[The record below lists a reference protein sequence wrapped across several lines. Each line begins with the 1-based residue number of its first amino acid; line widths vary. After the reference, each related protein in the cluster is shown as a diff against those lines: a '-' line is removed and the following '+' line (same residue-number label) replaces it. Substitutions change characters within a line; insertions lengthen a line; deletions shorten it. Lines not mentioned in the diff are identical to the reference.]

1 MMPLLLLAAAGLVAS
16 LGPTSVA
23 NLPRNEAVA
32 VLVYGAALAWLTG
45 WAVERSRPSWR
56 DAIGATLMWAVF
68 VTSLTGLY
76 VRREQAID
84 GLRAMVEDLGI
95 GDPVATVTGSGEVS
109 VTRRSD
115 GTFRVMGL
123 VNGHPAGFMFDTGAS
138 TLVLTN
144 ETALRLGF
152 RQTELKFRVPVSTA
166 NGSSLAAPVDLDSL
180 AVGPIVLSRV
190 RALVVA
196 PGLLQENLLGQSVL
210 SRLDS
215 YEVRGNRLVLRAGK
229 G

>member
-1 MMPLLLLAAAGLVAS
+1 MMPLILLAAAGLVAI
-16 LGPTSVA
+16 LGPANVA
-23 NLPRNEAVA
+23 GLPRQDAVA
-32 VLVYGAALAWLTG
+32 VLVFGAALTSLTR
-45 WAVERSRPSWR
+45 WAVQRARPSWR
-56 DAIGATLMWAVF
+56 DAVGAILMWAVF
-68 VTSLTGLY
+68 VASLTGLY
-76 VRREQAID
+76 VRREAAIE

-123 VNGHPAGFMFDTGAS
+123 VNGHAAGFMFDTGAS
-138 TLVLTN
+138 MLVLTS
-144 ETALRLGF
+144 ETALKLGF
-152 RQTELKFRVPVSTA
+152 RQADLRYRVPVSTA
-166 NGSSLAAPVDLDSL
+166 NGSTLAAPVDLDSL
-180 AVGPIVLSRV
+180 VMGPITLSRV